1 MMNPGLAHSLSLKRL
16 KTPKMKYKED
26 GNTPPLEKN
35 LQNFLQQQAQFSSI
49 SHAIPQ
55 KLQPASSGAKHQNP
69 ALNYQTAAHN

>member
-16 KTPKMKYKED
+16 KTPKMNQKED

-49 SHAIPQ
+49 SHAIP
-55 KLQPASSGAKHQNP
+55 
-69 ALNYQTAAHN
+69 